1 MQSEDLIDL
10 PAPSNS
16 GYKSE
21 SGELRNSN
29 CEPSGADSQ
38 PSSVEVKKDKQN
50 GEISGTE
57 VDVSNGDSQL
67 LPAAEMDGEDGSPI
81 TSYKRDGSPVS
92 NSISGVKKA
101 RMTADE
107 QQPSV
112 RVVYN
117 SLTRGSKRKLEQ
129 LLQQWSEWHAQHFS
143 SSHVSIEVPESGEET
158 YFPALHVGLDN
169 PSAVSVPVL
178 TIGFFSSLKY
188 DSFWMDNQPMN
199 QQNNKEFITLDS
211 KSVPLYDRGY
221 SFGLTLTDG
230 SNKLEGGLE
239 IIDASR
245 CFNCGSYNHSLK
257 ECPKPRDNVAV
268 NNARNKLKSKRN
280 PNVGSRNPTRYYQ
293 DSPRGKYDGLKPGV
307 LDAETRQLL
316 GLGELDPPPWLNRM
330 RELGY
335 PPGYLVSY
343 LPACALSGN
352 LENLSTSAQCPLPV
366 VYSVLLVSHALR
378 NSSNHDNEDQ
388 PSGIKIFG
396 DEETKEETEDGEIL
410 DTDYPELPKKKSIE
424 FPGINAPIPEN
435 ADERRWTDGP
445 SNRSHR
451 RSNYSSE
458 SVSRGQYHEQR
469 RSRDFR
475 DEGPPGCDPGYN
487 ATSSIFSPRY
497 GGYDSIY
504 SSHSH
509 SARGNISKPR
519 SPTFG
524 RSLSDRGRWSPSA
537 YEDAPTSS
545 SYNSVPFSPPN
556 RLFSPHNH
564 GSAWDDVKYH
574 YRSWK

>member
-16 GYKSE
+16 GCKSE

-29 CEPSGADSQ
+29 CEPSDADSQ
-38 PSSVEVKKDKQN
+38 PSSVEVKKEKQN

-67 LPAAEMDGEDGSPI
+67 LLAAEMDGDLIGSSSVLQVSVKLNESVAVSDEVNSFSSRNRTENGFLTVQDGSPI

-92 NSISGVKKA
+92 NCILLFDFHVSISGVKKA

-112 RVVYN
+112 RVMYN

-169 PSAVSVPVL
+169 PSAV
-178 TIGFFSSLKY
+178 
-188 DSFWMDNQPMN
+188 SFWMDNQPMN

-335 PPGYLVSY
+335 PPGYLD
-343 LPACALSGN
+343 
-352 LENLSTSAQCPLPV
+352 
-366 VYSVLLVSHALR
+366 
-378 NSSNHDNEDQ
+378 HDNEDQ

-410 DTDYPELPKKKSIE
+410 DTDYPELPKKKSIK

-564 GSAWDDVKYH
+564 GSAWDDVKNH

>member
-16 GYKSE
+16 GCKSE

-169 PSAVSVPVL
+169 PSAVS
-178 TIGFFSSLKY
+178 
-188 DSFWMDNQPMN
+188 FWMDNQPMN

-335 PPGYLVSY
+335 PPGYLD
-343 LPACALSGN
+343 
-352 LENLSTSAQCPLPV
+352 
-366 VYSVLLVSHALR
+366 
-378 NSSNHDNEDQ
+378 HDNEDQ

-574 YRSWK
+574 YRSRK

>member
-16 GYKSE
+16 GCKSE

-29 CEPSGADSQ
+29 CEPSDADSQ
-38 PSSVEVKKDKQN
+38 PSSVEVKKDEQN

-67 LPAAEMDGEDGSPI
+67 LPAAEMDGDLIGSSSLLQVSVKLNESVAVSEEVNSFSSRSRTENGCLTVQDGSPI
-81 TSYKRDGSPVS
+81 TSHKRDGSPVC

-112 RVVYN
+112 RVMYN
-117 SLTRGSKRKLEQ
+117 SVTRGSKRKLEQ

-143 SSHVSIEVPESGEET
+143 SSHVSNEVLESGEET

-169 PSAVSVPVL
+169 PSAVS
-178 TIGFFSSLKY
+178 
-188 DSFWMDNQPMN
+188 FWMDNQPMN
-199 QQNNKEFITLDS
+199 QQNNREFISLDS

-335 PPGYLVSY
+335 PPGYLD
-343 LPACALSGN
+343 
-352 LENLSTSAQCPLPV
+352 
-366 VYSVLLVSHALR
+366 
-378 NSSNHDNEDQ
+378 HDNEDQ

-410 DTDYPELPKKKSIE
+410 DTDYPELPKKKSIK

-504 SSHSH
+504 SSHS
-509 SARGNISKPR
+509 ARGNISKPR

-524 RSLSDRGRWSPSA
+524 RSLSDGGRWSPSA

-564 GSAWDDVKYH
+564 GSAWDDVKNH
-574 YRSWK
+574 YRSRR

>member
-16 GYKSE
+16 GCKSE
-21 SGELRNSN
+21 SGELRNCN
-29 CEPSGADSQ
+29 CEPSDADSQ

-67 LPAAEMDGEDGSPI
+67 LPAAEMDGDLIGSSSVLQVSVKLNESVAVSDEVNSFSSRSRTENGCLTVQDGSPI

-112 RVVYN
+112 RVMYN
-117 SLTRGSKRKLEQ
+117 SLTRGSKRKLGQ

-143 SSHVSIEVPESGEET
+143 SSHVSNEVLESGEET

-169 PSAVSVPVL
+169 PSAVS
-178 TIGFFSSLKY
+178 
-188 DSFWMDNQPMN
+188 FWMDNQPMN
-199 QQNNKEFITLDS
+199 QQNNKEFIPLDS

-257 ECPKPRDNVAV
+257 DCPKPRDNVAV

-335 PPGYLVSY
+335 PPGYLD
-343 LPACALSGN
+343 
-352 LENLSTSAQCPLPV
+352 
-366 VYSVLLVSHALR
+366 
-378 NSSNHDNEDQ
+378 HDNEDQ

-410 DTDYPELPKKKSIE
+410 DTDYPERPKKKSIE

-475 DEGPPGCDPGYN
+475 DEGPPGCDPGYY

-524 RSLSDRGRWSPSA
+524 RSLSDTGRWSPSA

-545 SYNSVPFSPPN
+545 SYNSVPFSPLN

-564 GSAWDDVKYH
+564 GSAWDDDKNH
-574 YRSWK
+574 YRGRK